1 MTALAARLREGW
13 ALVPLRLL
21 LGFGFIAHGYAK
33 LARGPEHFGTI
44 LGAIG
49 VPFPDFTAWLTT
61 LTEIAGGLAVA
72 AGFAIELVTVPLA
85 IVMVTAMVTV
95 HWPNGFSTIKLQ
107 AVGPGGARF
116 GSPGYELNLVYIAG
130 LVALALSPPTRLSI
144 DRWRAHR

>member
-1 MTALAARLREGW
+1 
-13 ALVPLRLL
+13 LL

-44 LGAIG
+44 LDAIG
-49 VPFPDFTAWLTT
+49 VPFSHFTAWLTT
-61 LTEIAGGLAVA
+61 LTEIVGGVAVA
-72 AGFAIELVTVPLA
+72 AGFAVELVTVPLA

-107 AVGPGGARF
+107 GVGPAGARF
-116 GSPGYELNLVYIAG
+116 GSPGYELNLVYIVG

-144 DRWRAHR
+144 DRWRARP